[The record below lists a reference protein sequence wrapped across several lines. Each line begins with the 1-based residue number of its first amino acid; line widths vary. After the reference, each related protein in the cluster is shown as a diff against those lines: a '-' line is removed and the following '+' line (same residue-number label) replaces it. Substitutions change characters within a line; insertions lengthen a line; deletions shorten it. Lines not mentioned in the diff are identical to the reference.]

1 MSRSSGPTPSCVLRL
16 LLTPRPRSGIS
27 QSLQS
32 HRDTD
37 EVSRGKFDRLPRT
50 AAGYTPNALDGYGLC
65 GNPHA
70 RPAFRASYP
79 VFVHRLARLL
89 HASFRPHLA
98 VTPLRFATLH
108 LHQVGGGLSPPAIE
122 HARHTGFRSSLSL
135 LPAIH
140 ATEPLA
146 FALAGFLPA
155 EHNCLIWTHNRT
167 CGFIASGSRT
177 RNHALQH
184 VSPPVA
190 LEHLV
195 GGYRLIATPQLFATS
210 CDVPELWPLPSAG
223 VTRFHRYYGPI
234 RHPRKRPS
242 LSLAGCRLTVT
253 CRHRWGFPCY
263 ARFPLHA
270 C

>member
-1 MSRSSGPTPSCVLRL
+1 MLAVSSSPCCRYHPAGVFRRFSQSASVHAAFALRL
-16 LLTPRPRSGIS
+16 
-27 QSLQS
+27 
-32 HRDTD
+32 
-37 EVSRGKFDRLPRT
+37 K
-50 AAGYTPNALDGYGLC
+50 
-65 GNPHA
+65 A
-70 RPAFRASYP
+70 RPPGLRIFGAIYAFAFAAAR
-79 VFVHRLARLL
+79 RLA
-89 HASFRPHLA
+89 HRP
-98 VTPLRFATLH
+98 
-108 LHQVGGGLSPPAIE
+108 E
-122 HARHTGFRSSLSL
+122 DGFWMGFKSSLSL

-184 VSPPVA
+184 VTPPVA

-195 GGYRLIATPQLFATS
+195 GGYRLSATPQLFATS
-210 CDVPELWPLPSAG
+210 CVVLELWPLPSAG
-223 VTRFHRYYGPI
+223 VTRLHRYYGPI

-242 LSLAGCRLTVT
+242 LSLAGCQLTVT